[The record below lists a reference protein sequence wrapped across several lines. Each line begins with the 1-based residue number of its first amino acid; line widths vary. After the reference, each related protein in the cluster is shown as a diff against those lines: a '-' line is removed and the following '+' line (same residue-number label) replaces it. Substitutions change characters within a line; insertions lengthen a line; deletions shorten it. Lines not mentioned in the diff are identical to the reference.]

1 MMPFE
6 GGALDLS
13 HSIVQNK
20 PLFVND
26 VRDITTNSAFPPRSD
41 SCFILAQVRKDI
53 PKMLALVI
61 NKVRR
66 LAETRYCHTDSCTTA
81 T

>member
-1 MMPFE
+1 MGCGMMPFE

-41 SCFILAQVRKDI
+41 SCVHTGPGPQ
-53 PKMLALVI
+53 
-61 NKVRR
+61 
-66 LAETRYCHTDSCTTA
+66 RYPQNVGFSDK
-81 T
+81 